1 MANFIWK
8 NGKSTVNLISK
19 PYEHEEDF
27 ELEVMAEN
35 LLGNEIFIL
44 KNQIRGGKKTGIPD
58 ILAIDSDKNV
68 CIIEMKNVS
77 VDDEIVT
84 QVIRYARWAEKSP
97 DAIKNLWNE
106 SDQPE
111 EFEFDFDNYNVRI
124 IIVAPKI
131 KEEALEMFDG
141 LSKYEVDFLE
151 INRWQH
157 KKNNFYLVEERELS
171 KKNEKIRT
179 VRGKVTYDKEWYLS
193 QYHNKASV
201 KDYFLTVGQL
211 EKLSKS
217 KKWPVLARHNKNYFV
232 LKYGFNNIGG
242 IKWTSSKTFVVS
254 LHVTHDVAKSIAPK
268 NAELYKTTKRRTMYR
283 LDKTSI
289 DKFAPL
295 FEKSLELLKMKKG

>member
-8 NGKSTVNLISK
+8 DGKSTVNLISK

-44 KNQIRGGKKTGIPD
+44 KNQIRGGKKRGIPD

-106 SDQPE
+106 SEQPE
-111 EFEFDFDNYNVRI
+111 EFEIDFDKYNVKI

-131 KEEALEMFDG
+131 KDEVLEMFDG
-141 LSKYEVDFLE
+141 LSKYEVNFLE

-179 VRGKVTYDKEWYLS
+179 VRGKGTYDKEWYLS
-193 QYHNKASV
+193 TAHNKTSV
-201 KDYFLTVGQL
+201 NDYFLTVGQL

-217 KKWPVLARHNKNYFV
+217 KKWPVLAKHNKNYFV

-242 IKWTSSKTFVVS
+242 IEWTSSKTFVVS

-289 DKFAPL
+289 REFAPL